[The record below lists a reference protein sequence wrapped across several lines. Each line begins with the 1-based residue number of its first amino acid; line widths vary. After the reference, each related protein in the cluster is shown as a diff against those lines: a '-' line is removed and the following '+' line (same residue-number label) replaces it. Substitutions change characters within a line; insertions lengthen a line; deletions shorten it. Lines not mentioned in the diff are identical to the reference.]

1 MKTTMMLMTRGVGVG
16 YHHPPTQWPNTPMGA
31 HKGGNS
37 SAVASP
43 TTPCILELLF
53 PWCFGSGTH

>member
-1 MKTTMMLMTRGVGVG
+1 MATIMIMMMMGVG

-31 HKGGNS
+31 RQGGNS
-37 SAVASP
+37 AAVACP

-53 PWCFGSGTH
+53 PWCFGGGTH